1 MKVINELDFP
11 DMLRYTRD
19 HEWTESTPAGI
30 RCGIS
35 DYAQNQLGDIVYVE
49 LPQVGETLEKGEE
62 FGTVE
67 SVKAVAELYMPLG
80 GEIIAVNV
88 ELEDSPQLVNQD
100 PYGKGWMLDIKPS
113 DPGDLEPLMTKEAY
127 KQTLETLE

>member
-1 MKVINELDFP
+1 MKEINEMDFP
-11 DMLRYTRD
+11 DVLRYTRD

-88 ELEDSPQLVNQD
+88 ELEDSPQLVNQN

-113 DPGDLEPLMTKEAY
+113 DPGELESLMTKEAY

>member
-1 MKVINELDFP
+1 MKEINEMDFP
-11 DMLRYTRD
+11 DVLRYTQD
-19 HEWTESTPAGI
+19 HEWAESTQDGI

-49 LPQVGETLEKGEE
+49 LPQVGETLGKGEE

-67 SVKAVAELYMPLG
+67 SVKAVAELYMPLA

-100 PYGKGWMLDIKPS
+100 PYGKGWMLEIKPS
-113 DPGDLEPLMTKEAY
+113 DPGELESLMTQDAY
-127 KQTLETLE
+127 KKTLETLE

>member
-1 MKVINELDFP
+1 MKEINEMDFP
-11 DMLRYTRD
+11 DVLRYTRD

-49 LPQVGETLEKGEE
+49 LPQVGVTLEKGEE

-113 DPGDLEPLMTKEAY
+113 DPGELESLMTREAY

>member
-1 MKVINELDFP
+1 MKEINEMDFP
-11 DMLRYTRD
+11 DVLRYTRD

-113 DPGDLEPLMTKEAY
+113 DPGELESLMTKEAY

>member
-1 MKVINELDFP
+1 MKEINEMDLP
-11 DMLRYTRD
+11 DALRYTQD
-19 HEWTESTPAGI
+19 HEWAESTQDGI

-80 GEIIAVNV
+80 GKIIAVNV

-100 PYGKGWMLDIKPS
+100 PYGKGWMLEIKPS
-113 DPGDLEPLMTKEAY
+113 DPGELEALMTK
-127 KQTLETLE
+127 LG

>member
-1 MKVINELDFP
+1 MKEINEMDFP
-11 DMLRYTRD
+11 DVLRYTRD

-88 ELEDSPQLVNQD
+88 ELEDSPQLVNQN

>member
-1 MKVINELDFP
+1 MKEINEMDFP
-11 DMLRYTRD
+11 DVLRYTQD

-113 DPGDLEPLMTKEAY
+113 DPGELESLMTKEAY